1 MEIKL
6 EVIISTSIKQRKPWP
21 KISWL
26 GQENEATF
34 LLDGKDINEIDLLS
48 GRTKKKIP
56 RLQSLLKNVVVL
68 ATSRSGAW
76 LAGLLSSGDLFLWN
90 KDQDCLKTISAS
102 EESTKMTSA
111 AQECFIKLHLYVS
124 GDGKRVL
131 LTTSSGFILLWECL
145 GTRNDL
151 DSKNP
156 SLIGQWSQI
165 KPEESVRF
173 PSTEDKEAA
182 VNAIFV
188 NNETLGDC
196 CLCSFIFYSRECLTL
211 TFLAVRWLANGYR
224 SFSSLPYQVFWA
236 QQKCVLSS
244 LVPKCESVKSRGALI
259 SAFAG
264 DGLLLAITINQRDP
278 KATQVLF
285 INTLNFVTT
294 HSDLKGCSNKNPV
307 VPSRLIRS
315 YWVGDISWTHDN
327 LFLACMLKRGSLV
340 LLTYLGEM
348 LTLVTSGC
356 CVEFGPAEFIPLHPL
371 ITYRPQPC
379 QLQDSDHNLNS
390 SASDNDPMRQRFS
403 VTAHSRLPYLIV
415 SDGYMVTVLK
425 FLENLSPTVLMKS
438 LLLDSTQRLEKMH
451 QGLMISKTRGKS
463 LRLQTLASLKSSL
476 LMHQENNT
484 ATFLTIPKFLQK
496 EEETGKFTEKTADF
510 QDYEEEESDKRFS
523 KSLSFGRLK
532 LNSSF
537 STVEEGRLE
546 FASMFDTLHAVDNT
560 RPKGCTVSEL
570 NSIQKNLL
578 AAWSLGISK
587 NIEEKSKMLNYTV
600 VCIAHFLYI
609 LQFTKC
615 PSPKPAFFLNQA
627 TRHNAWLQ
635 CVFHLFHQCLSIQF
649 WDMRCQQ
656 DMGHLVRLTSQ
667 TLQLMFIQQKQDR
680 LFSET
685 LLGGFHLLKMVS
697 ESLNVTYCLQN
708 EVISSSADVNRTVN
722 FDSLVVPVFQE
733 FHGNHSQ
740 KMRSWDS
747 LFCMPPQ
754 AVNLGHKPGNRLA
767 FLWRLLYKQALWYQ
781 TQISRKI
788 SKSDVQLTEKIT
800 FEESIVKSLLGHIQ
814 AALQATGDSLDHTLK
829 LKSVSGEEHFLLG
842 AYEVSVQLWKK
853 ALQEAKGIG
862 RRTCYLQ
869 TRYLLAILYCHLY
882 HYNLNDAQGLCDQL
896 VRAILRRSH
905 LIIKEEEDSF
915 VPENL
920 HCAFGM
926 IEDVH
931 PEAAVVVIQS
941 VARFMTA
948 YFTNHPL
955 YVLPPHNVNIL
966 PPLHINSGQSPRVVP
981 LQHAKVSSVV
991 RDQNLSEVWTVEYAL
1006 ELLLIGGLLPEAVW
1020 LVHTLGDWKMSVS
1033 IGLAINLF
1041 CKNNSSLSKSKK
1053 KNLNL
1058 PLNLTPEQTFQEK
1071 LQSFLG
1077 QPDFSEALNEVGP
1090 KYKQFTDPIEEE
1102 DANVLFGSVQE
1113 ILKAAVMADA
1123 DILSETFQL
1132 LMDSAKD
1139 LSKRLWGLVPVGLYL
1154 PAPPLYCP
1162 QPAFLSEEEDND
1174 PPLKIERDYRR
1185 KVSGLLQRILLLFRA
1200 ARCSFPAAQ
1209 WYIVKLKWARKV
1221 MQKIRLKA
1229 SLPLLNPLPQSL
1241 LNYSKVRLAFF
1252 KPGAAG
1258 DHACDEVSS
1267 KTIGCFRELC
1277 ALCWMLHVR
1286 DKLSYSCRQYQAA
1299 RENVEKKK
1307 DCEMDFDACVIEH
1320 SLSAVEW
1327 ACRLLPFSRFMNIEE
1342 LVQDI
1347 ILSLVAELP
1356 PIRKVAEILVKA
1368 FPNPEDIRVPLRDKY
1383 HSLQQRLRHCTVKGP
1398 QTEEMMSVVLRNIQ
1412 KVRSKALRRVRRNIG
1427 PFEMNIWE
1435 PDEDEHPND
1444 ETQGW
1449 DRYSLEASWSRST
1462 LTELGSTVTQ
1472 SDADLAETLSEVLT
1486 TERPRQQLHSDQ
1498 RNNRRFPELTSL
1510 NKDNSKKK
1518 KYCELEEKPKI
1529 KDHENL
1535 LGQNRVPLVGAWE
1548 FERDDEEYVK
1558 FLDLF
1563 LSYMLERDLVGSSDP
1578 GIPFLTSFSTHLK
1591 EHELNS
1597 LLFDV
1602 HTTLKRRQGKTKSQ
1616 NVFRA
1621 GCCYTVVPASCGS
1634 EKSTLDNEKQ
1644 NGLENQ
1650 VPTLS
1655 ELVLQGNG
1663 SSKQNLLDE
1672 VSRNKGK
1679 QGLFGLTQKSIYRM
1693 QDDNR
1698 EIPLTSLTHNLSD
1711 HAFPAPQSFKPGRC
1725 TYKAISWNDISPREE
1740 LPLELNNKF
1749 GSIARLLEWM
1759 IRWSDR
1765 RLLCDSSKTESFPI
1779 YSPVI
1784 RVRTSAAAILTSLW
1798 LLETPRLDE
1807 CKAKNVVFKVPEHQY
1822 TVAPVFLP
1830 ASIPRVETESG
1841 ADTGCPAAT
1850 ANPKGIQEGND
1861 CEEGCNGAL
1870 ELPVAAKDPEVEE
1883 NSIENFSLKRIAEKG
1898 ATDIYE
1904 DLLEVETFTQDEV
1917 ESYSSYDEE
1926 NFEGTAGSVGN
1937 SISIT
1942 IKPVQQPSE
1951 RQSSV
1956 AEVRCPDEEPVEE
1969 MVMKMAIEQDSLTE
1983 AVVNTKL
1990 IPHTLDENTALSS
2003 ERMSEYKEHSSTQ
2016 PSLVRGESASSG
2028 APACSKHQNT
2038 QENEPS
2044 VQPPNASDPVRQML
2058 QDEMF
2063 RLLQL
2068 QQINFMS
2075 LMQVVGSSFANLPMV
2090 QQLLQQPQASGLTG
2104 PVTCTGNDLQAD
2116 TPVRQEAMGDHA
2128 KQADRKSSLHC
2139 QEEIP
2144 PKDQNHTGN
2153 IQSHSNSRGQIPS
2166 PETLLSPAPPG
2177 QTASNH
2183 LQLLS
2188 PSPGTQKIPP
2198 LIPVA
2203 KSLNPV
2209 NGFPLL
2215 KLETE
2220 LKLYLPPVR
2229 EAQASLRPPLQPR
2242 KAWGPA
2248 NSVKETLPT
2257 PFRAHNPLST
2267 AHLNLNQYDADA
2279 VQKALEQKRW
2289 AETVNQAPPKHLNLD
2304 QYVTQENSLPQ
2315 QDPSREISGEETF
2328 NGTPAPLGASCQNFS
2343 GIPLLHLQR
2352 RDFTPLLLS
2361 TGTAPVSVP
2370 SLLTG
2375 PLAKEQDSRRILHQ
2389 WKGTALLHSRLA
2401 RESKYRQPKLIPLE
2415 NLMAFE
2421 QSLFEQGQ
2429 PRKIQLLKTEIQP
2442 PEARQEV
2449 DNKKRQRRRAKK
2461 NLQEK
2466 NDKEQER
2473 KPSVTFRP
2481 DESIIS
2487 TVDEEV
2493 LLMTKE
2499 KQDEPKS
2506 QDKDGF
2512 AIPFESLGE
2521 DISTSAGLH
2530 YMASI
2535 RKKAVEI
2542 QDASTNTEPVLK
2554 SLQTKEATLQ
2564 EVVSEPGP
2572 TQPVISPEPAPET
2585 LSVPQVV
2592 PPDVFL
2598 NLRFPDEIAEK
2609 PSSTSTSAAA
2619 PNLGGHQYINVIDIE
2634 ASDILKGLPVIDEL
2648 KDDAVVQQKSEKP
2661 EVPSSAK
2668 LHFMA
2673 ASVTNVHH
2681 PDLKSDG
2688 EAKSLLQ
2695 VEAQNLK
2702 SDHVED
2708 RLTWNRLCECVPADP
2723 PMVSSSGTLHKEHL
2737 VTEFQKMD
2745 EKLLA
2750 LQNMAENIEKDF
2762 SNTKLLVKTIENWEE
2777 TVAPNVDK
2785 GRCSSRAF
2793 RESDQGHSLIPLD
2806 FEDPT
2811 DEKEEILELE
2821 FVDNQIGHLKAH
2833 SLSSITSSSHSTV
2846 KSGFEGITY
2855 SEELVHS
2862 FSADPLQITGLTDV
2876 ADIIHD
2882 LVKDGGISAHDLG
2895 LTENQARK
2903 ITSTRITRQPPRTEK
2918 EKKEIRAWMKRKQ
2931 KERMA
2936 EYLGKLAEQR
2946 AQEHDPFH
2954 SRRNANAMTSREI
2967 RLSQKLKVEKD
2978 KMLQSKY
2985 RSHRVLEAVTLM
2997 NELLSETVQLP
3008 TDESRPLSGAP
3019 GLARGLRRQLLPP
3032 QRGDTPHG
3040 CTSLTSQAEKIK
3052 FASRPVYAQKRS
3064 SLSRGPQNSVWSKGA
3079 AKFAVQKQTR
3089 DAKVTLRNAPRSPVT
3104 SRQTQTSKAASRGA
3118 SPDLNKE
3125 PPHLQRPSQ
3134 QKWKLQGRR
3143 PVAAIPASSYPTPNG
3158 RYLSSP
3164 AGSQSEADGAY
3175 EREQDVVSPW
3185 TVPPEIHRI
3194 LHDNHDPLFEGSLIP
3209 EDNGS
3214 RLSANGLD
3222 TISESTESIL
3232 SKLDWN
3238 AVDAMVA
3245 SVEDK

>member
-6 EVIISTSIKQRKPWP
+6 DVVISTSIKQRKPWP

-68 ATSRSGAW
+68 ATSRNGAW

-131 LTTSSGFILLWECL
+131 LTTPSGFILLWECL
-145 GTRNDL
+145 GTKYDI
-151 DSKNP
+151 DSQNP
-156 SLIGQWSQI
+156 LLLGRWSQI
-165 KPEESVRF
+165 TPEESVPF
-173 PSTEDKEAA
+173 PSTEDKEAV
-182 VNAIFV
+182 VNAIFID
-188 NNETLGDC
+188 NETLGDC
-196 CLCSFIFYSRECLTL
+196 CLCSFIFYSSECLML
-211 TFLAVRWLANGYR
+211 TFLAVRWHASVYS

-244 LVPKCESVKSRGALI
+244 LVPQCESVKSRGALI
-259 SAFAG
+259 SSFAD

-285 INTLNFVTT
+285 INTVNFVTT
-294 HSDLKGCSNKNPV
+294 SSDLKGCSNKNPV

-315 YWVGDISWTHDN
+315 YWVGDTSWTHDS

-371 ITYRPQPC
+371 ITYRPQQC
-379 QLQDSDHNLNS
+379 ALQDSNHKLNS

-403 VTAHSRLPYLIV
+403 VTTHSRLPYLIV

-438 LLLDSTQRLEKMH
+438 LLLDSTQRLEKIH
-451 QGLMISKTRGKS
+451 QGLMISKTKGKS
-463 LRLQTLASLKSSL
+463 LGLQTLASLKSSL
-476 LMHQENNT
+476 LTHQGNK
-484 ATFLTIPKFLQK
+484 ASTFSTIPKFLQK
-496 EEETGKFTEKTADF
+496 EEETGKFTEKTADI

-523 KSLSFGRLK
+523 KSLNFWSLK

-546 FASMFDTLHAVDNT
+546 FASMFDTIHATDNI
-560 RPKGCTVSEL
+560 RQKGCTVSEL

-600 VCIAHFLYI
+600 VCITHFLYI

-615 PSPKPAFFLNQA
+615 PSPKPGLFLNQ
-627 TRHNAWLQ
+627 TTKHNAWLQ
-635 CVFHLFHQCLSIQF
+635 CVFHLFHQYLSIQY
-649 WDMRCQQ
+649 WDMRYKQ
-656 DMGHLVRLTSQ
+656 DMGHLVKLTSQ
-667 TLQLMFIQQKQDR
+667 TLQLMFIQPKQDR

-697 ESLNVTYCLQN
+697 ENLNVTYNLQN
-708 EVISSSADVNRTVN
+708 EVISSSADINRMVN
-722 FDSLVVPVFQE
+722 FDSLVVPIFQE

-788 SKSDVQLTEKIT
+788 SKNHVQLTEKII
-800 FEESIVKSLLGHIQ
+800 FEESTVKSLLGHIQ
-814 AALQATGDSLDHTLK
+814 AALQATGESLDHTPK
-829 LKSVSGEEHFLLG
+829 LKSVSESCFKHFLLG
-842 AYEVSVQLWKK
+842 AYEVSVQFWKK
-853 ALQEAKGIG
+853 ALQETKGIG
-862 RRTCYLQ
+862 RRRCYLQ

-882 HYNLNDAQGLCDQL
+882 HYNMNDAQGLSDQL
-896 VRAILRRSH
+896 VSAILRRSH
-905 LIIKEEEDSF
+905 LIIKEEEDSL

-931 PEAAVVVIQS
+931 PEAAVMVIQS
-941 VARFMTA
+941 MARFMTA

-966 PPLHINSGQSPRVVP
+966 PPLHINSGQYPRVVP
-981 LQHAKVSSVV
+981 LQHAKISSVV

-1006 ELLLIGGLLPEAVW
+1006 ELLLISGLLPEAVW

-1033 IGLAINLF
+1033 LGLAINLF
-1041 CKNNSSLSKSKK
+1041 CKNNSNLSKSKK
-1053 KNLNL
+1053 KKLNL
-1058 PLNLTPEQTFQEK
+1058 PLNMTPEQTFQEK
-1071 LQSFLG
+1071 LQCFLG
-1077 QPDFSEALNEVGP
+1077 QPNFSEALNEVGP

-1132 LMDSAKD
+1132 LVDSAKD
-1139 LSKRLWGLVPVGLYL
+1139 LSKRFWGVVPVGLYL

-1162 QPAFLSEEEDND
+1162 QPAFLSEEDDND
-1174 PPLKIERDYRR
+1174 PPLKIERDYRQ

-1209 WYIVKLKWARKV
+1209 WYILKLKWARKV

-1241 LNYSKVRLAFF
+1241 LNYSKVGLAFF

-1258 DHACDEVSS
+1258 DHSCDEVSS

-1286 DKLSYSCRQYQAA
+1286 DKLSYSCRRFQAA

-1307 DCEMDFDACVIEH
+1307 DCEVDFDACMIEH
-1320 SLSAVEW
+1320 CLNAVEW
-1327 ACRLLPFSRFMNIEE
+1327 AYRLLPFSRFMNIEE

-1347 ILSLVAELP
+1347 ILSLIAELP

-1383 HSLQQRLRHCTVKGP
+1383 NSLQQRLRHCTVKGP
-1398 QTEEMMSVVLRNIQ
+1398 QTEEMMSVVLHNIQ
-1412 KVRSKALRRVRRNIG
+1412 KVRLKALRRVRRNIG

-1444 ETQGW
+1444 EAQVW
-1449 DRYSLEASWSRST
+1449 DKYSLEASLSRST
-1462 LTELGSTVTQ
+1462 LTELGSSMTQ
-1472 SDADLAETLSEVLT
+1472 SDADLEK
-1486 TERPRQQLHSDQ
+1486 Q
-1498 RNNRRFPELTSL
+1498 RKTQSNRHFPDLTSL

-1518 KYCELEEKPKI
+1518 KYCELEEEPKR

-1535 LGQNRVPLVGAWE
+1535 LGQNRVPLVGVWE
-1548 FERDDEEYVK
+1548 FERDDEEYIK

-1621 GCCYTVVPASCGS
+1621 GSCYTIFPETGGS
-1634 EKSTLDNEKQ
+1634 EQSTLDNEKQ

-1663 SSKQNLLDE
+1663 SSKQNLLE
-1672 VSRNKGK
+1672 GIGRNTGK
-1679 QGLFGLTQKSIYRM
+1679 QGLFGLKQKSIYRM
-1693 QDDNR
+1693 RDDNQ

-1711 HAFPAPQSFKPGRC
+1711 HAFSTPQCFKPGKC
-1725 TYKAISWNDISPREE
+1725 TYKAISWNDILPREE
-1740 LPLELNNKF
+1740 LPLELKNKF
-1749 GSIARLLEWM
+1749 GTIARLLEWM

-1765 RLLCDSSKTESFPI
+1765 RLLCDSTKTESFPI
-1779 YSPVI
+1779 NSPVI
-1784 RVRTSAAAILTSLW
+1784 RVRASAAAILTSLW
-1798 LLETPRLDE
+1798 LLEVPRLDK
-1807 CKAKNVVFKVPEHQY
+1807 CKAKNDLFKVRKCFQ
-1822 TVAPVFLP
+1822 FL
-1830 ASIPRVETESG
+1830 
-1841 ADTGCPAAT
+1841 
-1850 ANPKGIQEGND
+1850 NNGI
-1861 CEEGCNGAL
+1861 
-1870 ELPVAAKDPEVEE
+1870 E
-1883 NSIENFSLKRIAEKG
+1883 NSIENFSVKHIADKG
-1898 ATDIYE
+1898 APDIYE

-1917 ESYSSYDEE
+1917 ESYSSY
-1926 NFEGTAGSVGN
+1926 NEGQLPCEREAACEHMSV
-1937 SISIT
+1937 
-1942 IKPVQQPSE
+1942 
-1951 RQSSV
+1951 
-1956 AEVRCPDEEPVEE
+1956 
-1969 MVMKMAIEQDSLTE
+1969 
-1983 AVVNTKL
+1983 
-1990 IPHTLDENTALSS
+1990 
-2003 ERMSEYKEHSSTQ
+2003 YKEHSSTQ
-2016 PSLVRGESASSG
+2016 PSLVQGESASSG

-2075 LMQVVGSSFANLPMV
+2075 LMQMVGSSFASLPTV
-2090 QQLLQQPQASGLTG
+2090 QQLLQQPQASRLTG
-2104 PVTCTGNDLQAD
+2104 TVAGTGNDLQAD
-2116 TPVRQEAMGDHA
+2116 TPVKQEAMGDHA
-2128 KQADRKSSLHC
+2128 KHADRKNSLHR
-2139 QEEIP
+2139 QEGITQT
-2144 PKDQNHTGN
+2144 DQNYTGN
-2153 IQSHSNSRGQIPS
+2153 IQVFHSNSRGQIPS

-2177 QTASNH
+2177 QAASNH

-2188 PSPGTQKIPP
+2188 PSPSTQKIPP

-2220 LKLYLPPVR
+2220 RKLYLPPVR

-2242 KAWGPA
+2242 KAWGPT

-2257 PFRAHNPLST
+2257 PFGAHNPPPP

-2289 AETVNQAPPKHLNLD
+2289 AETVNKAPPKHLNLD
-2304 QYVTQENSLPQ
+2304 QYVTQENSPPQ

-2328 NGTPAPLGASCQNFS
+2328 NGTPGPLGVSCQNFS

-2375 PLAKEQDSRRILHQ
+2375 PVATDQDSRRILNQ
-2389 WKGTALLHSRLA
+2389 WKRTSLLQSRL
-2401 RESKYRQPKLIPLE
+2401 YRQPKLIPLE
-2415 NLMAFE
+2415 NLIAFE
-2421 QSLFEQGQ
+2421 QSLFQQGQ

-2442 PEARQEV
+2442 PEATWEV

-2461 NLQEK
+2461 TLQEK
-2466 NDKEQER
+2466 SDKEQER

-2487 TVDEEV
+2487 TVDKEV
-2493 LLMTKE
+2493 LLTTK
-2499 KQDEPKS
+2499 
-2506 QDKDGF
+2506 
-2512 AIPFESLGE
+2512 SLEE

-2542 QDASTNTEPVLK
+2542 QDASTNTEP
-2554 SLQTKEATLQ
+2554 
-2564 EVVSEPGP
+2564 
-2572 TQPVISPEPAPET
+2572 APET
-2585 LSVPQVV
+2585 LHVPQIV

-2598 NLRFPDEIAEK
+2598 NFRFPDEISEK
-2609 PSSTSTSAAA
+2609 PSTSAAA
-2619 PNLGGHQYINVIDIE
+2619 ANLV
-2634 ASDILKGLPVIDEL
+2634 SDDFLKELPLIDEL
-2648 KDDAVVQQKSEKP
+2648 MEDGVVQQESEKL

-2673 ASVTNVHH
+2673 ASVTNVHR
-2681 PDLKSDG
+2681 PDLKSD
-2688 EAKSLLQ
+2688 AKSLLQ

-2708 RLTWNRLCECVPADP
+2708 PFTWNRLYEDIPVDP
-2723 PMVSSSGTLHKEHL
+2723 HMVSSSRTLHKEHL

-2750 LQNMAENIEKDF
+2750 LQNMAENIQKDF
-2762 SNTKLLVKTIENWEE
+2762 SNTKLVCLLCPKYNSFSCLFCFPREGVVCVFEN
-2777 TVAPNVDK
+2777 
-2785 GRCSSRAF
+2785 
-2793 RESDQGHSLIPLD
+2793 HSLLQ
-2806 FEDPT
+2806 F
-2811 DEKEEILELE
+2811 LEPV
-2821 FVDNQIGHLKAH
+2821 F
-2833 SLSSITSSSHSTV
+2833 SSGLITSSHGSYKTC
-2846 KSGFEGITY
+2846 
-2855 SEELVHS
+2855 LS
-2862 FSADPLQITGLTDV
+2862 FSTDPLQLTGLTDV

-2931 KERMA
+2931 KERMV

-2946 AQEHDPFH
+2946 AQEHNPFH
-2954 SRRNANAMTSREI
+2954 SRRSNAMTSREI

-2978 KMLQSKY
+2978 KMLQSKH
-2985 RSHRVLEAVTLM
+2985 RSHRVSEAVTLM
-2997 NELLSETVQLP
+2997 NELLSETVRLP
-3008 TDESRPLSGAP
+3008 TDESRPLSGTPA
-3019 GLARGLRRQLLPP
+3019 LARGLRRQLLPP
-3032 QRGDTPHG
+3032 PRGDNPHG
-3040 CTSLTSQAEKIK
+3040 HTLLTSQAEKIK
-3052 FASRPVYAQKRS
+3052 FASKPAYAQKRS
-3064 SLSRGPQNSVWSKGA
+3064 NLSRGPQNSIWS
-3079 AKFAVQKQTR
+3079 T
-3089 DAKVTLRNAPRSPVT
+3089 
-3104 SRQTQTSKAASRGA
+3104 
-3118 SPDLNKE
+3118 
-3125 PPHLQRPSQ
+3125 
-3134 QKWKLQGRR
+3134 
-3143 PVAAIPASSYPTPNG
+3143 ASSYPTPNV

-3164 AGSQSEADGAY
+3164 GDPVGSQSEADVAY
-3175 EREQDVVSPW
+3175 ERERDVVSPW

-3194 LHDNHDPLFEGSLIP
+3194 LHDNHDPLFETVSP
-3209 EDNGS
+3209 TWDRDCVQTNFV
-3214 RLSANGLD
+3214 NGLD

-3232 SKLDWN
+3232 SKLDWT

-3245 SVEDK
+3245 SIEDK